1 MLNLEPKRVF
11 YFFEEIDKIPR
22 NSGDEKRV
30 SDFILAWAEEQ
41 GFDACQDEYYN
52 LVIKKGAS
60 AGYEESAPVILQAHL
75 DMVCEKTPE
84 SDHDF
89 TKDPITLRVDGD
101 WVSSDCGT
109 SLGADNGIGVAYAM
123 AILEDDS
130 LAHPPLEVIFT
141 VCEESTFDGAANIS
155 TDLFS
160 SKRIINLDNAEENQ
174 VLAGSCGGSGI
185 NFELPLEW
193 MPSIASN
200 QVYYKLSVEGMEGG
214 HSGED
219 IHRGRGS
226 AIELLIR
233 LIREEAIQLCSMK
246 GGSYRLAIPR
256 DAQCVVA
263 VDADREQWLMEHVE
277 EMRKI
282 FQKEYF
288 AAAPNLD
295 VKVEK
300 AEPACIL
307 RGVDKKKVVQIIDL
321 FPNGIAKMNGAI
333 PGVVESS
340 NNVGTIEVGGGRLF
354 LTAETRAAYMTTVKD
369 LLDKVDSLAEIF
381 GAEVTYFGGYVPWEY
396 NPDSA
401 LRLKAQEVYR
411 QMFGEEMYS
420 LVAHAGIECAMFI
433 EKDPEMDAIAI
444 GPNCECFHS
453 PGERMSIKS
462 TQKMYK
468 FVVELLKNLK

>member
-30 SDFILAWAEEQ
+30 SDFILAWAKEQ
-41 GFDACQDEYYN
+41 GFDAVQDEYCN
-52 LVIKKGAS
+52 LVIKKGPS
-60 AGYEESAPVILQAHL
+60 AGYEEAAPVILQAHL

-84 SDHDF
+84 SSHDF

-155 TDLFS
+155 TDLFCG
-160 SKRIINLDNAEENQ
+160 KRIINLDNAEENQ

-185 NFELPLEW
+185 NFELPLQWTSAPEEG
-193 MPSIASN
+193 
-200 QVYYKLSVEGMEGG
+200 VFYKLYVEGMEGG

-219 IHRGRGS
+219 IHRGRGN

-233 LIREEAIQLCSMK
+233 LIRDEEISLCSMK
-246 GGSYRLAIPR
+246 AGSYRLAIPR
-256 DAQCVVA
+256 DGQCTVM
-263 VDADREQWLMEHVE
+263 VDRGKEDYLREHVA
-277 EMRKI
+277 EMAAI
-282 FQKEYF
+282 FKKEYF
-288 AAAPNLD
+288 AAAPALS
-295 VKVEK
+295 VRMEK
-300 AEPACIL
+300 TEAEETLIPA
-307 RGVDKKKVVQIIDL
+307 DKKKIVQIIDL

-340 NNVGTIEVGGGRLF
+340 NNVGTIEVGEGRLF

-369 LLDKVDSLAEIF
+369 ILDKVDSLAEIF
-381 GAEVTYFGGYVPWEY
+381 GAEVTYFGGYVPWEF

-433 EKDPEMDAIAI
+433 EKDPQMDAIAI
-444 GPNCECFHS
+444 GPNCEYFHS

>member
-30 SDFILAWAEEQ
+30 SDFILAWAKEQ
-41 GFDACQDEYYN
+41 GFDAVQDEYCN
-52 LVIKKGAS
+52 LVIKKGPS
-60 AGYEESAPVILQAHL
+60 AGYEEAAPVILQAHL

-84 SDHDF
+84 SSHDF

-155 TDLFS
+155 TDLFCG
-160 SKRIINLDNAEENQ
+160 KRIINLDNAEENQ

-185 NFELPLEW
+185 NFELPLQWTSAPEEG
-193 MPSIASN
+193 
-200 QVYYKLSVEGMEGG
+200 VFYKLYVEGMEGG

-219 IHRGRGS
+219 IHRGRGN

-233 LIREEAIQLCSMK
+233 LIRDEEISLCSMK
-246 GGSYRLAIPR
+246 AGSYRLAIPR
-256 DAQCVVA
+256 DGQCTVM
-263 VDADREQWLMEHVE
+263 VDRDKEDYLREHVA
-277 EMRKI
+277 EMKAVFR
-282 FQKEYF
+282 KEYL
-288 AAAPNLD
+288 AAAPELNVRL
-295 VKVEK
+295 EK
-300 AEPACIL
+300 AEREDIL
-307 RGVDKKKVVQIIDL
+307 AAADKKKVVQIIDL

-340 NNVGTIEVGGGRLF
+340 NNVGTMNVGDGRLF
-354 LTAETRAAYMTTVKD
+354 LTAETRAAYMTTVQD
-369 LLDKVDSLAEIF
+369 ILDKVDSLAAIF
-381 GAEVTYFGGYVPWEY
+381 GAEVTYFGGYVPWEF
-396 NPDSA
+396 NPESA

-433 EKDPEMDAIAI
+433 EKDPQMDAIAI
-444 GPNCECFHS
+444 GPNCEYFHS